1 MPRLV
6 VAHDVICPWCWVG
19 RIQAKR
25 LLIEFPSLEL
35 VWKGYELLPEGMLYT
50 PAAADPLE
58 TKKPKTPTRFELLLA
73 ADGLVLPER
82 TIPRSISRLAL
93 EGSEFALTAG
103 KQEKYLDELYLAY
116 WEGSKD
122 IANIAVLIEVAEQ
135 TGLDIAQ
142 FALALDKRTFRD
154 TVIEYDEPAHAAGIW
169 NVPTFMFPEAWVA
182 EQPYKV
188 LRDMTERFVQNSEN
202 TPSD

>member
-1 MPRLV
+1 MV
-6 VAHDVICPWCWVG
+6 
-19 RIQAKR
+19 
-25 LLIEFPSLEL
+25 
-35 VWKGYELLPEGMLYT
+35 YT
-50 PAAADPLE
+50 PAPPDPLQA
-58 TKKPKTPTRFELLLA
+58 KKPKTPTRFELLLA

-93 EGSEFALTAG
+93 EGSEFALKAG

-122 IANIAVLIEVAEQ
+122 IANIAVLIEIAEK
-135 TGLDIAQ
+135 TGLEIAQ

-154 TVIEYDEPAHAAGIW
+154 TVIEYDEPAHTAGIW

-182 EQPYKV
+182 EQPYTV